1 MGVFGLW
8 DILLTTAQS
17 CPIGNLS
24 GKILAI
30 DASIWIVKASSLF
43 DEDQQKLKCILDKII
58 LLKRNNIMPI
68 FVFDGVAPMI
78 KRKTL

>member
-1 MGVFGLW
+1 MGVLGLW
-8 DILLTTAQS
+8 DILLTIAQS
-17 CPIGNLS
+17 CAIDKLS

-30 DASIWIVKASSLF
+30 DASIWIVKTASLF
-43 DEDQQKLKCILDKII
+43 EEDNEKIKCILDKIV
-58 LLKRNNIMPI
+58 LLKRHNILPV